1 MVDWKEMIRWASTS
15 YKYYSIE
22 IECEY
27 DQEEINM
34 EKIDNFRKK
43 LDFSFYLMEVSCDQ

>member
-1 MVDWKEMIRWASTS
+1 MIDWKELSRWASVS

-34 EKIDNFRKK
+34 DVINHYKK
-43 LDFSFYLMEVSCDQ
+43 MLDFAFYLMEVSCD